1 MSTVAKNVQ
10 DLIHLITDIN
20 DHPSRDTALVSDCV
34 LDGVSRRYLSRDEDG
49 IPTDLVKLIE
59 ELEVRLDNV
68 LITQQGTH
76 SDEYYLLSKQPG
88 IKTVVLEKD
97 SFGPLIV
104 GIKHIDGNWWVTYG

>member
-1 MSTVAKNVQ
+1 MSTVEKNVQ
-10 DLIHLITDIN
+10 DLIRLIKDIN
-20 DHPSRDTALVSDCV
+20 DHPNRDTALVTECTEC
-34 LDGVSRRYLSRDEDG
+34 GISRRYLSNVEDG
-49 IPTDLVKLIE
+49 IPTDLVKLID
-59 ELEVRLDNV
+59 ELRVRLDNV

>member
-20 DHPSRDTALVSDCV
+20 DHPSRDTALVSDCIE
-34 LDGVSRRYLSRDEDG
+34 DGISHRYLSRDEDG
-49 IPTDLVKLIE
+49 IPTDLVKLID
-59 ELEVRLDNV
+59 ELEIRLDSV

-104 GIKHIDGNWWVTYG
+104 GIKHIDGNWLVTYG